1 MNVLY
6 EAVNGL
12 FEVGQVYAMTLTI
25 GTEHIP
31 ITVKLLPTNEQ
42 LGDTTL
48 YHWQRVKASDPS
60 FIGHTWP
67 WSKEAA
73 LSQMCVLNPE
83 LAQGDT
89 I

>member
-1 MNVLY
+1 MNVLM
-6 EAVNGL
+6 EASNGN

-42 LGDTTL
+42 LGDTTI
-48 YHWQRVKASDPS
+48 YHWQRVKASDPN
-60 FIGHTWP
+60 FQGHIWP
-67 WSKEAA
+67 WSKAQA
-73 LSQMCVLNPE
+73 LSQMPVLNE
-83 LAQGDT
+83 SLEVGDL

>member
-1 MNVLY
+1 MNINY
-6 EAVNGL
+6 ETDNGS

-25 GTEHIP
+25 GKDFIP

-48 YHWQRVKASDPS
+48 YHWQRVKATDPS
-60 FIGHTWP
+60 FKGHTWP
-67 WSKEAA
+67 WSKEQA
-73 LSQMCVLNPE
+73 LSQMCVMNESLE
-83 LAQGDT
+83 SGDL